1 MNWQKANFLE
11 NIAWPELWKQNIQFK
26 KVYQL
31 ILNYY
36 LLPIVFSFEG
46 VKALSEFHTHFVDSL
61 QSITRSCVAKRDTLM
76 KKLLE
81 AKDNGMNKTTAS
93 TADNTSLNS
102 PKHGQS
108 EVS

>member
-1 MNWQKANFLE
+1 M
-11 NIAWPELWKQNIQFK
+11 
-26 KVYQL
+26 
-31 ILNYY
+31 
-36 LLPIVFSFEG
+36 
-46 VKALSEFHTHFVDSL
+46 KALSEFHTHFVDSL
-61 QSITRSCVAKRDTLM
+61 QSITRKCVAKRDTLM
-76 KKLLE
+76 EKLLE